1 MFVLKAENANDEIIT
16 LTGNESN
23 YVVESI
29 TGLNPPDAEI
39 YTSNMA
45 GFDGS
50 RYKYSKLNER
60 NIVITLRLQGD
71 IAGNRVM
78 LYRYFK
84 TKKYVKI
91 FFKNELRDVYIEGY
105 VEKIACDQF
114 TKTEKM
120 QISIVCPNP
129 YWKSVSITDIDISL
143 VYDNFEFAFSNGA
156 KGATV
161 GTADDSTD
169 DAIEFTKDVDSR
181 DVVIYNDSET
191 ETGLKITLTALNDN
205 INDIIIYSVYTG
217 QFMKLNT
224 TLNKDDVLIINT
236 ERGNKSIMKNN
247 TENLIDALSYD
258 SSWLQMEIGK
268 NIFTYSSSNSRE
280 LQVIITTRQL
290 FEGV

>member
-143 VYDNFEFAFSNGA
+143 VYDDFEFAFSNGA

-191 ETGLKITLTALNDN
+191 ETGLKIKLKALADN
-205 INDIIIYSVYTG
+205 VNDIIIYSVYTG
-217 QFMKLNT
+217 QFMKLDA
-224 TLNKDDVLIINT
+224 TLNKDDVLVINT
-236 ERGNKSIMKNN
+236 ERGNKSIIKNG
-247 TENLIDALSYD
+247 TENMIDSLSYD

-268 NIFTYSSSNSRE
+268 NIFTYTSSNPRE
-280 LQVIITTRQL
+280 LQVIITTQQL

>member
-1 MFVLKAENANDEIIT
+1 MFVLKAENANNEIIT
-16 LTGNESN
+16 LTSNESN
-23 YVVESI
+23 YVIESI

-60 NIVITLRLQGD
+60 NVVITIRLQGD
-71 IAGNRVM
+71 IAGNRIL

-91 FFKNELRDVYIEGY
+91 YFKNELRDVYIEGY

-120 QISIVCPNP
+120 QISIICPNP
-129 YWKSVSITDIDISL
+129 YWKSVAVSDYDISL
-143 VYDNFEFAFSNGA
+143 IYDNFEFAFSNGA

-161 GTADDSTD
+161 GTADDTTD

-181 DVVIYNDSET
+181 DVTIYNESET
-191 ETGLKITLTALNDN
+191 ETGLTIKLTALENN
-205 INDIIIYSVYTG
+205 ISDIVIYSVYTG

-224 TLNKDDVLIINT
+224 TMSTDDVIVINT
-236 ERGNKSIMKNN
+236 ERGNKSIIKNG
-247 TENLIDALSYD
+247 TDNLIDSLSFD
-258 SSWLQMEIGK
+258 STWLEMEIGK
-268 NIFTYSSSNSRE
+268 NIFTYTSSNPRG
-280 LQVIITTRQL
+280 LNIVITTQQL